1 MYVYSPRRWEKYGV
15 LYTTYTNSYMIQR
28 YNSGSITPEE
38 LFHEYYYGGS
48 GSGSDSGSGSGSNDN
63 TRGDGEEVEV
73 EKGPKRKHP
82 TKSPWEISI

>member
-1 MYVYSPRRWEKYGV
+1 MYVCMYVYSPRRWEKYGV

-38 LFHEYYYGGS
+38 LFQEYYYGGS
-48 GSGSDSGSGSGSNDN
+48 GSGSGSG
-63 TRGDGEEVEV
+63 EV

>member
-48 GSGSDSGSGSGSNDN
+48 GSGSGSGSNDN
-63 TRGDGEEVEV
+63 TRGDGEVAV

-82 TKSPWEISI
+82 SKSPWEISI